1 MFLLFWF
8 LQNNTRHLGDRS
20 PGASEANHYPGAC
33 SFTLGVLAPGR
44 DMGHFPKSV
53 CARVLGNSRDPPPG
67 LGLPRDLARRELK
80 KPSARGFSRLQPPAS
95 EPLPVKNMHPPAR
108 FQHQRQRPGSLPC
121 SLLHQNSLRIMA
133 AQCTQLYSQ
142 KAYSRGMYPTAAV
155 VPRASGGSR
164 CEVAAKRA
172 GRRTSAGDAVDACA
186 TSTVVSSEEDVRAI
200 EPCTPHAATHSATNY
215 L

>member
-80 KPSARGFSRLQPPAS
+80 KTIR
-95 EPLPVKNMHPPAR
+95 AR
-108 FQHQRQRPGSLPC
+108 FLPPTAASLGTLTGQKHASACTVPAPTPAPGLPSLQFATPK
-121 SLLHQNSLRIMA
+121 QPANNG
-133 AQCTQLYSQ
+133 CTQLYSQ